1 MIVADQIKVLDRK
14 IKQNK
19 VQYDLDRLA
28 AKISAYFSNNL
39 DKYEY
44 LIGQDLGYKSS
55 VVEKARFDY
64 SPLSKFLN
72 KGLKEENKRE
82 GPLKILK
89 NIEDNTE
96 EQLKAIKSDKKWKND
111 LFDKHLIW
119 DAIVLIKEIKSIE
132 ENVDYGK
139 LSFTG
144 GNKKVYGLDSFKTFE
159 KLLKYILSI
168 IITIDKTKI
177 KQNKFDEQLDELRA
191 YTPRGKYIG
200 LKESVFKNAENF
212 FDGWKKLVNG
222 FKNGILLLS
231 KKDVMKTDK
240 GDQQPDSS
248 DTPKEKKVVNF

>member
-1 MIVADQIKVLDRK
+1 MIVADQIKILDRK

-28 AKISAYFSNNL
+28 AKISAYSSNNL

-44 LIGQDLGYKSS
+44 LIGQNLGYKPS

-72 KGLKEENKRE
+72 KGLEEENRRE

-89 NIEDNTE
+89 NIEDKIE
-96 EQLKAIKSDKKWKND
+96 EQLKAIKSDTKWKND
-111 LFDKHLIW
+111 LFDKYLIW
-119 DAIVLIKEIKSIE
+119 DATALIKEIKSIE
-132 ENVDYGK
+132 ENVDYDK

-144 GNKKVYGLDSFKTFE
+144 GDKKVYGLDSFKTFE
-159 KLLKYILSI
+159 KLIKDILSI
-168 IITIDKTKI
+168 IITIDETKI
-177 KQNKFDEQLDELRA
+177 KQNKFAEQFDELRA
-191 YTPRGKYIG
+191 YTPGGKYIG

-222 FKNGILLLS
+222 FKNRILPLS
-231 KKDVMKTDK
+231 KNDGMKTEWW
-240 GDQQPDSS
+240 S
-248 DTPKEKKVVNF
+248 TTR